1 VGGWASGNWR
11 TTCSCSST
19 GHSPEP
25 LGVDEAVWVED
36 DVMGRVTAVVQ
47 GGQAGD
53 RAAARRELAGIW
65 AEVEEGGGDAFH
77 RCVIAHFLADLQDD
91 LQDELVWDER
101 ALAAVAGV
109 TDERA
114 QEYHPSLQVRGF
126 LPSLYL
132 SLADDHRRLGD
143 AARAHEFL
151 ELARGTID
159 ALGDDAYGGLVRS
172 GLDNVARALAEGST
186 ERLLSH

>member
-1 VGGWASGNWR
+1 M
-11 TTCSCSST
+11 
-19 GHSPEP
+19 
-25 LGVDEAVWVED
+25 ED
-36 DVMGRVTAVVQ
+36 DVMARVTAAVQ
-47 GGQAGD
+47 RGQAGE
-53 RAAARRELAGIW
+53 RASARQELEAMW
-65 AEVEEGGGDAFH
+65 AEVEGDGGDDFH

-91 LQDELVWDER
+91 PRDELAWDER

-143 AARAHEFL
+143 AERAHDFL
-151 ELARGTID
+151 ALARGTVD
-159 ALGDDAYGGLVRS
+159 ALGDDAYGALVKS
-172 GLDNVARALAEGST
+172 GLENVARALAEGST

>member
-1 VGGWASGNWR
+1 V
-11 TTCSCSST
+11 
-19 GHSPEP
+19 
-25 LGVDEAVWVED
+25 VDD

-47 GGQAGD
+47 RGQAGD
-53 RAAARRELAGIW
+53 RATARQDLAAIW
-65 AEVEEGGGDAFH
+65 AEVEQSGGDAFH

-91 LQDELVWDER
+91 LRHELAWDER

-114 QEYHPSLQVRGF
+114 QEYHSSLRVRGF

-143 AARAHEFL
+143 AERAHDFL
-151 ELARGTID
+151 GLARGTID
-159 ALGDDAYGGLVRS
+159 ALGDDAYGALVRS
-172 GLDNVARALAEGST
+172 GLENVARALAEGST
-186 ERLLSH
+186 DRLLSH

>member
-1 VGGWASGNWR
+1 M
-11 TTCSCSST
+11 
-19 GHSPEP
+19 
-25 LGVDEAVWVED
+25 DD

-47 GGQAGD
+47 GQAGD
-53 RAAARRELAGIW
+53 RAAARRELAAIW
-65 AEVEEGGGDAFH
+65 TEVEQSGEDAFH

-91 LQDELVWDER
+91 VRDELMWDER

-143 AARAHEFL
+143 AERAHEFL
-151 ELARGTID
+151 RLAEGTID

>member
-1 VGGWASGNWR
+1 MIN
-11 TTCSCSST
+11 
-19 GHSPEP
+19 
-25 LGVDEAVWVED
+25 D

-47 GGQAGD
+47 GQAGD
-53 RAAARRELAGIW
+53 RAAARRGLAALW
-65 AEVEEGGGDAFH
+65 TEVEQSGGDAFH

-91 LQDELVWDER
+91 LRDELMWDER

-151 ELARGTID
+151 ERARGTVD

>member
-1 VGGWASGNWR
+1 VI
-11 TTCSCSST
+11 
-19 GHSPEP
+19 
-25 LGVDEAVWVED
+25 DD
-36 DVMGRVTAVVQ
+36 DVMGRVTAVVRR
-47 GGQAGD
+47 GQAGD
-53 RAAARRELAGIW
+53 RAAARRELTAIW
-65 AEVEEGGGDAFH
+65 AEVERSGGDAFH
-77 RCVIAHFLADLQDD
+77 RCVIAHFLADLQD
-91 LQDELVWDER
+91 ELMWDER

-151 ELARGTID
+151 ALARGTVD
-159 ALGDDAYGGLVRS
+159 ALADDGALVRS
-172 GLDNVARALAEGST
+172 GLENVARALAEGST

>member
-1 VGGWASGNWR
+1 M
-11 TTCSCSST
+11 
-19 GHSPEP
+19 
-25 LGVDEAVWVED
+25 ED
-36 DVMGRVTAVVQ
+36 DVMAQVTAAVQ
-47 GGQAGD
+47 RGQAGE
-53 RAAARRELAGIW
+53 RVPARRELESMW
-65 AEVEEGGGDAFH
+65 AEVEQGRGDDFH

-91 LQDELVWDER
+91 LTDELAWDER

-143 AARAHEFL
+143 AERAHGFL
-151 ELARGTID
+151 RLAEGTID